1 MWYDEKNVADKK
13 DVEVINGSE
22 NMLYCPNCQSL
33 CSDETACPFC
43 GSKKI
48 RRPEQ
53 TDPVL
58 LMTADEGKTAAIE
71 AAFSDAGI
79 PLEKRVQGLG
89 GPPSVIL
96 GRSYNMNTNLYVAYD
111 DLARAGEVLD
121 GIGIMEQQS
130 AAEGETPEENAEED
144 EETELSPLKRTV
156 VRIVSAVVFAAII
169 WAVVTASDS
178 IANALK
184 GFLSSM

>member
-1 MWYDEKNVADKK
+1 
-13 DVEVINGSE
+13 
-22 NMLYCPNCQSL
+22 MLYCPNCQSL
-33 CSDETACPFC
+33 CNDESSCPFC

-48 RRPEQ
+48 RQPEQ

-96 GRSYNMNTNLYVAYD
+96 GRSYNINTNLYVAYG
-111 DLARAGEVLD
+111 DLTRAREVLD
-121 GIGIMEQQS
+121 GIGIMEQQN
-130 AAEGETPEENAEED
+130 AVEEENTEED
-144 EETELSPLKRTV
+144 EEAELSPVKRTV

-184 GFLSSM
+184 GFLSSL